1 MASLIPF
8 CAPAQTH
15 TKKTLHQGAARISYR
30 VGIHPKNVKHLREAE
45 CPSPSAAANTPKPSE
60 TALPRLLSIPRCS
73 SGVFFE
79 LFRFP
84 PIRHRPAETTGSNVN
99 PREAAKQQ
107 ETFHWP
113 HKDLLDVDQL
123 TQEEL
128 FHLLDTAANLHEINS
143 RPVKKV
149 PILKGKSVVLFF
161 AEPSTRTKTSF
172 DMAGKRLSADT
183 FGLAKSGSSLQKGE
197 SMKDTA
203 LTLQA
208 MNPDVIVI
216 RHSSSGAA
224 QFLAERLH
232 CGVVNAGDGWHAHPT
247 QALLD
252 AFSLRQVWGHDRNAF
267 KGKNLLILGDCA
279 HSRVCRSNVLL
290 LTKLG
295 VNVSLCAPRTLLPA
309 GVDNWPVTVYT
320 DSKKAVRDMDAV
332 MCLRLQLERQQ
343 AGLLPDLREYS
354 KRFCLTPA
362 HMELAK
368 PGAHIMHPG
377 PILRGLDV
385 SDALADSAQSLI
397 LDQVSA
403 GVSVRM
409 AVLYLLATRPDIR
422 DNL

>member
-1 MASLIPF
+1 M
-8 CAPAQTH
+8 
-15 TKKTLHQGAARISYR
+15 
-30 VGIHPKNVKHLREAE
+30 
-45 CPSPSAAANTPKPSE
+45 
-60 TALPRLLSIPRCS
+60 
-73 SGVFFE
+73 
-79 LFRFP
+79 
-84 PIRHRPAETTGSNVN
+84 
-99 PREAAKQQ
+99 QQ

-309 GVDNWPVTVYT
+309 GVDNWPVTVHT

-332 MCLRLQLERQQ
+332 MC
-343 AGLLPDLREYS
+343 
-354 KRFCLTPA
+354 FCLTTA
-362 HMELAK
+362 HMELAR

-385 SDALADSAQSLI
+385 SDALADSSQSLI

-409 AVLYLLATRPDIR
+409 AVLYLLATRPDIK

>member
-1 MASLIPF
+1 M
-8 CAPAQTH
+8 
-15 TKKTLHQGAARISYR
+15 
-30 VGIHPKNVKHLREAE
+30 
-45 CPSPSAAANTPKPSE
+45 
-60 TALPRLLSIPRCS
+60 
-73 SGVFFE
+73 
-79 LFRFP
+79 
-84 PIRHRPAETTGSNVN
+84 
-99 PREAAKQQ
+99 QQ

-172 DMAGKRLSADT
+172 DMAGKRLSRRHLRA
-183 FGLAKSGSSLQKGE
+183 GE
-197 SMKDTA
+197 IRFQPPERRKHEGYG
-203 LTLQA
+203 
-208 MNPDVIVI
+208 PDPPGHEPRCH
-216 RHSSSGAA
+216 RHPPFQQRRG

-320 DSKKAVRDMDAV
+320 DSKKAVSDMDAV

-354 KRFCLTPA
+354 KRFCLTTA
-362 HMELAK
+362 HMELAR

-385 SDALADSAQSLI
+385 SDALADSSQSLI

-409 AVLYLLATRPDIR
+409 AVLYLLATRPDIK

>member
-8 CAPAQTH
+8 YAPAQTH
-15 TKKTLHQGAARISYR
+15 AKKTLHHGAVRILYR
-30 VGIHPKNVKHLREAE
+30 VGIRPKNVNHLREAE
-45 CPSPSAAANTPKPSE
+45 CSLSFAATNIPKPSE
-60 TALPRLLSIPRCS
+60 TALPRFLSIPRCS

-79 LFRFP
+79 LFRFL
-84 PIRHRPAETTGSNVN
+84 PIRYRPAETTGSNVN
-99 PREAAKQQ
+99 PREAAMQQ

-267 KGKNLLILGDCA
+267 KDKNLLILGDCA

-354 KRFCLTPA
+354 KRFCLTTA
-362 HMELAK
+362 HMELAR

-385 SDALADSAQSLI
+385 SDALADSSQSLI

-409 AVLYLLATRPDIR
+409 AVLYLLATRPDIK

>member
-1 MASLIPF
+1 M
-8 CAPAQTH
+8 
-15 TKKTLHQGAARISYR
+15 
-30 VGIHPKNVKHLREAE
+30 
-45 CPSPSAAANTPKPSE
+45 
-60 TALPRLLSIPRCS
+60 
-73 SGVFFE
+73 
-79 LFRFP
+79 
-84 PIRHRPAETTGSNVN
+84 
-99 PREAAKQQ
+99 QQ

-232 CGVVNAGDGWHAHPT
+232 CGWHAHPT
-247 QALLD
+247 
-252 AFSLRQVWGHDRNAF
+252 
-267 KGKNLLILGDCA
+267 
-279 HSRVCRSNVLL
+279 
-290 LTKLG
+290 
-295 VNVSLCAPRTLLPA
+295 
-309 GVDNWPVTVYT
+309 
-320 DSKKAVRDMDAV
+320 
-332 MCLRLQLERQQ
+332 
-343 AGLLPDLREYS
+343 
-354 KRFCLTPA
+354 
-362 HMELAK
+362 
-368 PGAHIMHPG
+368 
-377 PILRGLDV
+377 
-385 SDALADSAQSLI
+385 
-397 LDQVSA
+397 
-403 GVSVRM
+403 
-409 AVLYLLATRPDIR
+409 
-422 DNL
+422 